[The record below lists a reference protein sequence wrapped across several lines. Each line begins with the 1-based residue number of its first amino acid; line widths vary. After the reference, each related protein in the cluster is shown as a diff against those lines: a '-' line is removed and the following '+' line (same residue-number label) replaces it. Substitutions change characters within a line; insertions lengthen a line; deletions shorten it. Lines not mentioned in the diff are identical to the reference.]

1 MERIP
6 FYNTAKQWRTLQKLA
21 LTSVDPSNTK
31 FSFPSSLASLR
42 QLQKAL
48 AFTYPTRAKARVGE
62 QAVMLKSCTLIAQTC
77 QHANMQ
83 KHATNMPNMPKVHA
97 MPMLLQAFKLCS
109 TLDQNTRT
117 SKDESSRISDFPHRG
132 ERSPGQ
138 SPVGI
143 NYMQASGG
151 QSLQLASCAHGRG
164 LPCLPTVSYSLRSAG
179 SQLALRNPGQQ
190 AGSPGSTAGRA
201 ARSDLLGVR
210 RATVNSAA
218 LGRGFP

>member
-1 MERIP
+1 M
-6 FYNTAKQWRTLQKLA
+6 
-21 LTSVDPSNTK
+21 
-31 FSFPSSLASLR
+31 
-42 QLQKAL
+42 
-48 AFTYPTRAKARVGE
+48 
-62 QAVMLKSCTLIAQTC
+62 
-77 QHANMQ
+77 
-83 KHATNMPNMPKVHA
+83 ATG
-97 MPMLLQAFKLCS
+97 
-109 TLDQNTRT
+109 
-117 SKDESSRISDFPHRG
+117 ISDFPHRG

-201 ARSDLLGVR
+201 ARSDLLG
-210 RATVNSAA
+210 ATVNSAA

>member
-1 MERIP
+1 
-6 FYNTAKQWRTLQKLA
+6 
-21 LTSVDPSNTK
+21 
-31 FSFPSSLASLR
+31 
-42 QLQKAL
+42 
-48 AFTYPTRAKARVGE
+48 
-62 QAVMLKSCTLIAQTC
+62 MLKLGFHCLGLLKQRWTPSQFYTKHFLLSPQRSLSRDLS
-77 QHANMQ
+77 Q
-83 KHATNMPNMPKVHA
+83 KKKKTK
-97 MPMLLQAFKLCS
+97 
-109 TLDQNTRT
+109 
-117 SKDESSRISDFPHRG
+117 FPHRG

>member
-1 MERIP
+1 MP
-6 FYNTAKQWRTLQKLA
+6 
-21 LTSVDPSNTK
+21 
-31 FSFPSSLASLR
+31 
-42 QLQKAL
+42 
-48 AFTYPTRAKARVGE
+48 
-62 QAVMLKSCTLIAQTC
+62 TC
-77 QHANMQ
+77 QHAKTCH
-83 KHATNMPNMPKVHA
+83 KHAKGSCQNMPKVHA
-97 MPMLLQAFKLCS
+97 KTCQCCCKLPNSFKLCS

-143 NYMQASGG
+143 NYTQASGG
-151 QSLQLASCAHGRG
+151 QSLQLESCAHGRG

-190 AGSPGSTAGRA
+190 AGSPGSTARRA